1 MSLVTGEELADAL
14 SLDYDPPTEPFDQ
27 VAAAADDIVGALLTT
42 SAYTSEPPACKEAA
56 LSVAVE
62 MYQARY
68 AAGGQAVAAD
78 FTAGPYRL
86 SVWITRRV
94 MSLIGP
100 YMNVGG
106 MIG

>member
-27 VAAAADDIVGALLTT
+27 VAAAADDIVGSLLTP
-42 SAYTSEPPACKEAA
+42 SALVSEPPACREAA
-56 LSVAVE
+56 LSVAME
-62 MYQARY
+62 MYQARFS
-68 AAGGQAVAAD
+68 AGGQTVASD

-94 MSLIGP
+94 MSLLGP
-100 YMNVGG
+100 YMNVRG